1 MDRWAKAKLIDLAA
15 GKGATKQTK
24 DALQRDLDEAIRDF
38 AGPTPSPVEK
48 ALAETAT
55 LSWFALRLYEVTY
68 VCGSQSEEGLTI
80 KQADF
85 HLRRIDRAHRR
96 LLSTLR
102 TLATIR
108 RLALPALQINLA
120 SQQVNQL
127 NAGAFRNGKSRSIIQ
142 DSTPRLAR

>member
-1 MDRWAKAKLIDLAA
+1 MANDVVRAKPGERVMDHWAKMKLIDFAA
-15 GKGATKQTK
+15 GKEATKNTK
-24 DALQRDLDEAIRDF
+24 EMLHRELDEKIQEF
-38 AGPTPSPVEK
+38 AGPAPSPIER

-55 LSWFALRLYEVTY
+55 LSWFALRIYEATY
-68 VCGSQSEEGLTI
+68 VCSSQSDDGLTI

-96 LLSTLR
+96 LLSSLK

-108 RLALPALQINLA
+108 RLALPALQINIA

-127 NAGAFRNGKSRSIIQ
+127 NAGRS
-142 DSTPRLAR
+142 S

>member
-1 MDRWAKAKLIDLAA
+1 MFQVHHE
-15 GKGATKQTK
+15 ATKHTK
-24 DALQRDLDEAIRDF
+24 EVLRRELDEKIQEF
-38 AGPTPSPVEK
+38 AGPTPSPIER

-55 LSWFALRLYEVTY
+55 LSWFALRLYEATY
-68 VCGSQSEEGLTI
+68 VCSSESEDGLTL

-96 LLSTLR
+96 LLSSLK

-108 RLALPALQINLA
+108 RLALPALQINVA

-127 NAGAFRNGKSRSIIQ
+127 NTGGSS
-142 DSTPRLAR
+142 

>member
-15 GKGATKQTK
+15 GKGATNQTK
-24 DALQRDLDEAIRDF
+24 DALHSDLEDAIRAF
-38 AGPTPSPVEK
+38 AGPAPSPVEK
-48 ALAETAT
+48 ALAETGA
-55 LSWFALRLYEVTY
+55 LDWFALRLYEATY
-68 VCGSQSEEGLTI
+68 VSGSQSEGGLTF

-96 LLSTLR
+96 FLSTLR

-108 RLALPALQINLA
+108 RLVLPALQINLA

-127 NAGAFRNGKSRSIIQ
+127 NGGGSS
-142 DSTPRLAR
+142 